1 MYPEVFDLSANPSFV
16 LSSASAQLTLI
27 PLCTLFPLNISR
39 FHAHTRRH
47 NRTLLFIPSLL
58 DIKAEIQ
65 VTEELLP
72 VLLWEQ
78 SNSIQANLMKN

>member
-1 MYPEVFDLSANPSFV
+1 MP
-16 LSSASAQLTLI
+16 TLVD
-27 PLCTLFPLNISR
+27 TTD
-39 FHAHTRRH
+39 A
-47 NRTLLFIPSLL
+47 LLFIPTQL

-78 SNSIQANLMKN
+78 SDSIQANLMKNLSVKLRLIVSSD